1 MEERDADKRRRI
13 KQETKGES
21 NMNIEQ
27 LIRRYSLSIT
37 INPATNQE
45 ALMADLSA
53 VKKDNAT
60 EEIKQKKA
68 EIMEHLR
75 AKRAEDE
82 KRAEEARQ
90 KAKERAERIKEIEGL
105 KEIQDAI
112 EDLEQ
117 WQYEFDK
124 SFDDVGGLGV
134 RPKPVHDVKAMRQK
148 YPRAD
153 AYLRAEEEYLK
164 SNYELSAIGQ
174 RALEEV
180 IFGDWQKAM
189 ETMEKEIKDFVQ
201 RHIWD

>member
-1 MEERDADKRRRI
+1 
-13 KQETKGES
+13 
-21 NMNIEQ
+21 MNIEQ
-27 LIRRYSLSIT
+27 LVRRYTLSIT

-45 ALMADLSA
+45 ALMADLGA
-53 VKKDNAT
+53 IKKDNAA

-68 EIMEHLR
+68 EIMEYLR
-75 AKRAEDE
+75 TKRAEDE
-82 KRAEEARQ
+82 KHAEEARQ
-90 KAKERAERIKEIEGL
+90 RAKEREERIKQIEGL

-117 WQYEFDK
+117 WQYEFEK

-134 RPKPVHDVKAMRQK
+134 RPKPDYDIKAMRRK
-148 YPRAD
+148 YHRAD

-164 SNYELSAIGQ
+164 SNYELSAIGK

-189 ETMEKEIKDFVQ
+189 EIMDKEIKEFVD

>member
-1 MEERDADKRRRI
+1 M
-13 KQETKGES
+13 KGES
-21 NMNIEQ
+21 NMTIEQ
-27 LIRRYSLSIT
+27 LVRRYTLSIT

-45 ALMADLSA
+45 ALMADLGA
-53 VKKDNAT
+53 IKRDNAK

-68 EIMEHLR
+68 EIMAYL
-75 AKRAEDE
+75 KDQRAEDE

-90 KAKERAERIKEIEGL
+90 REKDRSERIKQIDGL

-112 EDLEQ
+112 EDLDR
-117 WQYEFDK
+117 WQYEFEK

-134 RPKPVHDVKAMRQK
+134 RPKPDYDIKAMRQK

-153 AYLRAEEEYLK
+153 AYLRAESEYLK

-189 ETMEKEIKDFVQ
+189 ETMEKEIKVFAD

>member
-1 MEERDADKRRRI
+1 M
-13 KQETKGES
+13 KGES
-21 NMNIEQ
+21 DMKIEQ

-45 ALMADLSA
+45 ALMANLSA
-53 VKKDNAT
+53 IKMDNAT

-117 WQYEFDK
+117 WQYELDK

-189 ETMEKEIKDFVQ
+189 ETMEKEIKEFVD

>member
-1 MEERDADKRRRI
+1 M
-13 KQETKGES
+13 KGES
-21 NMNIEQ
+21 NMTIEQ
-27 LIRRYSLSIT
+27 LVRRYTLSIT

-45 ALMADLSA
+45 ALMADLGA
-53 VKKDNAT
+53 IKRDNAK

-68 EIMEHLR
+68 EIMAYL
-75 AKRAEDE
+75 KDQRAEDE

-90 KAKERAERIKEIEGL
+90 REKDRSERIKQIEGL

-112 EDLEQ
+112 EDLER

-134 RPKPVHDVKAMRQK
+134 RPKPDYDIKAMRQK

-164 SNYELSAIGQ
+164 SNYELSAIGK

-189 ETMEKEIKDFVQ
+189 ETMDKEIKEFVD

>member
-1 MEERDADKRRRI
+1 M
-13 KQETKGES
+13 T
-21 NMNIEQ
+21 IEQ
-27 LIRRYSLSIT
+27 LIRRYTLSIT

-45 ALMADLSA
+45 ALMADLGA
-53 VKKDNAT
+53 IKRDNST

-68 EIMEHLR
+68 EIMAYLK
-75 AKRAEDE
+75 AKKADE
-82 KRAEEARQ
+82 AKRAEEARQ
-90 KAKERAERIKEIEGL
+90 RAKERSERIKQIDGL

-112 EDLEQ
+112 EDLDQ
-117 WQYEFDK
+117 WNYEFEK

-134 RPKPVHDVKAMRQK
+134 RPKPEYDIKAMRQK
-148 YPRAD
+148 YLRAD

>member
-1 MEERDADKRRRI
+1 M
-13 KQETKGES
+13 T
-21 NMNIEQ
+21 IEQ
-27 LIRRYSLSIT
+27 LIRRYTLSLT

-45 ALMADLSA
+45 ALLADLKA
-53 VKKDNAT
+53 IKRDNAT

-68 EIMEHLR
+68 EIMEYLR
-75 AKRAEDE
+75 AEKAEKE
-82 KRAEEARQ
+82 RLAEEAQ
-90 KAKERAERIKEIEGL
+90 KKAKERSERIKQIDGL

-117 WQYEFDK
+117 WQYEFDR

-134 RPKPVHDVKAMRQK
+134 RPMPEYDIKAMRQK

-153 AYLRAEEEYLK
+153 AYLRAENEWLK
-164 SNYELSAIGQ
+164 SNYELSDIGK

-189 ETMEKEIKDFVQ
+189 EMMDKEIKEFAD
-201 RHIWD
+201 RHLWD